1 MAHAAR
7 HAAAGSWLTKL
18 HESADLIRDQ
28 RLGGF
33 AHA

>member
-7 HAAAGSWLTKL
+7 HAADGSLLL
-18 HESADLIRDQ
+18 HESADLMRHQ
-28 RLGGF
+28 RLGGL